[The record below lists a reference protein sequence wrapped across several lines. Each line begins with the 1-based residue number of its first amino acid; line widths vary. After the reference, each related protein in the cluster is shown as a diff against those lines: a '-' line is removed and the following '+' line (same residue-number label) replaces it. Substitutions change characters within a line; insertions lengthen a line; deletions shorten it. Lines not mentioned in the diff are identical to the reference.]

1 VGPLERKIHDMTR
14 ADDLPPGGSMSQ
26 EEMFMFMI
34 GHFNKLEFALLRLAA
49 EIDGFRKGAA
59 STA

>member
-1 VGPLERKIHDMTR
+1 MTR